1 MRPLLHV
8 RNLEARYGAFVALQ
22 NVSLVVPHGSV
33 VALLGPNGA
42 GKTTL
47 LRAISGM
54 LPPTS
59 GDVILDGEPIQG
71 MPDYAIARRGLS
83 HIPQGRSIFPHLT
96 VAENLLM
103 AGYGGSDGGALDAV
117 FALFPVLRQRR
128 GQLAGTLSG
137 GEQQMLSLARA
148 VMTPPKLLAVDE
160 LSLGL
165 APILVGHLFE
175 TLAAIRET
183 GTSILLVEQYVG
195 HALRLADIVVIL
207 NKGGVRFIGEPGET
221 ALQET
226 LAGAY
231 LGGSRS
237 GNGSS
242 ARARSGT
249 RRARR
254 TPKAT

>member
-8 RNLEARYGAFVALQ
+8 RNLEARYGGFVALQ
-22 NVSLVVPHGSV
+22 NVSLVVPEGSV

-54 LPPTS
+54 LEPAK
-59 GDVILDGEPIQG
+59 GEILFDGEPIHG
-71 MPDYAIARRGLS
+71 LPDYAIARRGLA
-83 HIPQGRSIFPHLT
+83 HIPQGRSIFPHLS

-103 AGYGGSDGGALDAV
+103 AGYAGSQDGALDAV

-128 GQLAGTLSG
+128 AQLAGTLSG

-148 VMTPPKLLAVDE
+148 VMTPPRLLAVDE

-165 APILVGHLFE
+165 APILVGQLFE

-195 HALRLADIVVIL
+195 HALRLADIVVLL
-207 NKGGVRFIGEPGET
+207 NKGQVRFIGEPGEE
-221 ALQET
+221 ALQDA
-226 LAGAY
+226 LSGSY
-231 LGGSRS
+231 LGGAHAA

-242 ARARSGT
+242 GERDRV

-254 TPKAT
+254 TSKTS